1 MNELELID
9 ALVLR
14 LERLFYGWTLPDKN
28 GVLKNVRVFAQYIP
42 QAEGLTLNTSDREAG
57 ALNNYGE
64 DDFENNFP
72 SVIVKAIG
80 RVDSE
85 ERGLEMCRLNM
96 KILCCVYDESSV
108 STGYRDVLN
117 MLAKIRED
125 ILTDRFIDSRFRIE
139 MPLKSKLIEADSWP
153 VYFGEIDMKCE
164 AGRALAG
171 NEYIYG
177 RRLNDG
183 RRSNADWHE
192 EH

>member
-1 MNELELID
+1 MNELDLID

-14 LERLFYGWTLPDKN
+14 LDRLFYGWTLLDKN
-28 GVLKNVRVFAQYIP
+28 GVSKYVKVFAQYIP
-42 QAEGLTLNTSDREAG
+42 QAEGLTIYTSDREPG
-57 ALNNYGE
+57 ALNNYAGE
-64 DDFENNFP
+64 DFANNFP
-72 SVIVKAIG
+72 SVIVKAVD

-85 ERGLEMCRLNM
+85 ERGIEMCRLNM

-125 ILTDRFIDSRFRIE
+125 ILTERFIDNRFHIE

-153 VYFGEIDMKCE
+153 VYFGEIELKCE

-171 NEYIYG
+171 NEYVYG

>member
-9 ALVLR
+9 ALAAR
-14 LERLFYGWTLPDKN
+14 LERLFYGWTLPGKN
-28 GVLKNVRVFAQYIP
+28 GKLQNVKIFAQYIP
-42 QAEGLTLNTSDREAG
+42 QAEGITLNTYSENAIE
-57 ALNNYGE
+57 NYTGE
-64 DDFENNFP
+64 DFANNFP
-72 SVIVKAIG
+72 SVIVKAVD

-85 ERGLEMCRLNM
+85 ERGIEMCRLNM

-125 ILTDRFIDSRFRIE
+125 ILTERFIDNRFHIE

-153 VYFGEIDMKCE
+153 VYFGEIELKCE

-171 NEYIYG
+171 NEYVYG

>member
-9 ALVLR
+9 ALAAR
-14 LERLFYGWTLPDKN
+14 LERLFYGWTLPGKN
-28 GVLKNVRVFAQYIP
+28 GKLQNVKIFAQYIP
-42 QAEGLTLNTSDREAG
+42 QAEGITLNTYSENAIE
-57 ALNNYGE
+57 NYTGE
-64 DDFENNFP
+64 DFANNFP
-72 SVIVKAIG
+72 SVIVKAVD

-85 ERGLEMCRLNM
+85 ERGIEMCRLNM

-125 ILTDRFIDSRFRIE
+125 ILTERFIDNRFHIE

-153 VYFGEIDMKCE
+153 VYFGEIELKCE